1 MEARRARGNEGANQM
16 DTATHKVTYT
26 NTRGVRSLRLHENTT
41 EAEMLNLIQEQHALD
56 NGVRVY
62 SIYHA
67 DGSRCPSWNKAV
79 A

>member
-1 MEARRARGNEGANQM
+1 MN
-16 DTATHKVTYT
+16 TATHKVTYT
-26 NTRGVRSLRLHENTT
+26 NTRSVRIVRVYENLT
-41 EAEMLNLIQEQHALD
+41 EVQMLNIIKEQHALD

-67 DGSRCPSWNKAV
+67 DGSKCTALQMAV

>member
-1 MEARRARGNEGANQM
+1 MN
-16 DTATHKVTYT
+16 TVTHKVTYT
-26 NTRGVRSLRLHENTT
+26 NTRSARSVRVYENLS
-41 EAEMLNLIQEQHALD
+41 EAEMLTIIKEQHALD

-67 DGSRCPSWNKAV
+67 DGSKCPSLELAV